1 MRRIVVVGAGCF
13 GAWTAYHLA
22 RLGRDVTLL
31 DAHGPA
37 SSRASSGGH
46 TRLIRMGYGAEEIY
60 TRWSLE
66 SLAQWKALAERTSSQ
81 LFHQIGVMWM
91 ARGHDALAAA
101 TLATLG
107 RAGVPHER
115 LTRAQLESRWPQID
129 FRPAEGE
136 RPEPAEPADWAIL
149 EPESGVLMARR
160 AVRALVDELVG
171 GGVRYAPGAVRRP
184 GGERGSLES
193 IETISGETYRG
204 AAFVF
209 ACGPWL
215 PALFPDLVGDRIFTT
230 RQEVLYFGCPPGD
243 VRFASPALP
252 AWIDFAA
259 EIYGVPDIA
268 ARGFKI
274 SVDRHGAPFDPE
286 TGNRVAGE
294 TLPAARAYLARRFP
308 ALANAPLVSAEVC
321 QYENTC
327 NGDFLIDRH
336 PDHENVWLV
345 GGGSGHGFKHG
356 PAVGEYAA
364 RLIVDDPVPDE
375 RFRLTTK
382 ATVQQRSVY

>member
-1 MRRIVVVGAGCF
+1 MDRIVVVGAGCF

-22 RLGRDVTLL
+22 RSGREVTLL

-66 SLAQWKALAERTSSQ
+66 SLARWQALAARTSSQ
-81 LFHQIGVMWM
+81 LFHQTGVLWI
-91 ARGHDALAAA
+91 AGEHDPLAAA
-101 TLATLG
+101 TLATLQ
-107 RAGVPHER
+107 RVGVPHEH
-115 LTRAQLESRWPQID
+115 LSGMQLASRWPQVEVG
-129 FRPAEGE
+129 RAG
-136 RPEPAEPADWAIL
+136 WAIL

-160 AVRALVDELVG
+160 GVRALVGDLERS
-171 GGVRYAPGAVRRP
+171 GVRYAPGSVRP
-184 GGERGSLES
+184 PDGQRGSLES
-193 IETISGETYRG
+193 IETTSGDTYRG
-204 AAFVF
+204 DAFVF

-215 PALFPDLVGDRIFTT
+215 PALFPDLLGGRIFAT

-243 VRFASPALP
+243 VRFAPPAMP
-252 AWIDFAA
+252 AWIDFAV
-259 EIYGVPDIA
+259 EVYGVPDIDGH
-268 ARGFKI
+268 GFKV

-294 TLPAARAYLARRFP
+294 TLPEARAYLARRFP
-308 ALANAPLVSAEVC
+308 ALAHAPLLSAEVC
-321 QYENTC
+321 QYENTS

-336 PDHENVWLV
+336 PDFENVWLV

-356 PAVGEYAA
+356 PAVGACAA
-364 RLIVDDPVPDE
+364 RLITEGGRPDA
-375 RFRLTTK
+375 RFGLASK
-382 ATVQQRSVY
+382 GQAPARSVY